1 MKIVM
6 SIVNF
11 VETVGKI
18 GRQKIETLGKFG
30 IFLGKILA
38 TILTTPWKLHQII
51 TRIHMIGT
59 SSLGLIF
66 LISSFT
72 GAVLGLQIHYQLIQ
86 FGAAARTGTV
96 VSLSLIRE
104 LGPVVCALMVAG
116 RAGTA
121 IASELGVMRISDQ
134 FDALTIM
141 DLDPFRY
148 FIAPIFMAMVISVF
162 LLTGIF
168 NLVGIFGGYAVS
180 SGLLSLSS
188 GAYFGGIEDFV
199 SMWDIINGLIKALV
213 FGGIIAWV
221 SCYNG
226 YYCKHGAEGV
236 GRASTKTMVHS
247 SILILVADYIM
258 TSIMF
263 TG

>member
-1 MKIVM
+1 MNVLE
-6 SIVNF
+6 S
-11 VETVGKI
+11 VEAVGKYF
-18 GRQKIETLGKFG
+18 RKKIEALGKFG
-30 IFLGKILA
+30 IFLGKIMKIA
-38 TILTTPWKLHQII
+38 VAPPVKLRRII
-51 TRIHMIGT
+51 DRIHSIGST
-59 SSLGLIF
+59 SIGLIF

-121 IASELGVMRISDQ
+121 IASELGVMRISEQ

-141 DLDPFRY
+141 GLNPFRY
-148 FIAPIFMAMVISVF
+148 FIVPIFVAMILSVF

-168 NLVGIFGGYAVS
+168 NLVGILGGYVVTG
-180 SGLLSLSS
+180 GLLNLSS

-199 SMWDIINGLIKALV
+199 TMWDIINGLVKALV
-213 FGGIIAWV
+213 FGGIISWV
-221 SCYNG
+221 SCYKG

-236 GRASTKTMVHS
+236 GQASTETMVHS

-258 TSIMF
+258 TSLMF

>member
-1 MKIVM
+1 MKI
-6 SIVNF
+6 IYF
-11 VETVGKI
+11 IEIIGKI
-18 GRQKIETLGKFG
+18 ARKQIEKLGKFS
-30 IFLGKILA
+30 IFLGKTFASIVSPPLK
-38 TILTTPWKLHQII
+38 IKRVIN
-51 TRIHMIGT
+51 RIHSIGT

-72 GAVLGLQIHYQLIQ
+72 GAVLGLQIHYQLVQ

-96 VSLSLIRE
+96 VALSLIRE
-104 LGPVVCALMVAG
+104 LGPVICALMVAG

-121 IASELGVMRISDQ
+121 IASELGVMKISEQ

-148 FIAPIFMAMVISVF
+148 FIAPIFIAMIISVF

-180 SGLLSLSS
+180 SGLLSLSK

-199 SMWDIINGLIKALV
+199 AMWDIINGLIKALI
-213 FGGIIAWV
+213 FGGIVAWV

-226 YYCKHGAEGV
+226 YHCEHGAQGV
-236 GRASTKTMVHS
+236 GRASTDTMVHS
-247 SILILVADYIM
+247 SILILVADYIL
-258 TSIMF
+258 TSLMF